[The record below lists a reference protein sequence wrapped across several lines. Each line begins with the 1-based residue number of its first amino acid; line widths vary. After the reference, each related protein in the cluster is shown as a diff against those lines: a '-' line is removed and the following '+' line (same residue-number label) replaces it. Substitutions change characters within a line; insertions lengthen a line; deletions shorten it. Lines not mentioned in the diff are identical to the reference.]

1 MCGACG
7 IKLDWAGSLV
17 SGPLRRRD
25 IARCLGEL
33 SKGVTVQAISRGWLI
48 KGRTGVATPVQ
59 TLDELIDVLAPRA
72 LHTTWEQFEQAGL
85 GISAPRRV
93 DNSDSNWPPLAPV
106 PANAR
111 EVLSNLNH
119 LPAHMKLALFVFGA
133 RICRD
138 ALPVFTTIDGV
149 HRLAVDNNEPLAT
162 SGSTGTS

>member
-7 IKLDWAGSLV
+7 VKPDWAGSLV

-33 SKGVTVQAISRGWLI
+33 SKGVAVQVISRGWLI
-48 KGRTGVATPVQ
+48 KGHTGATTPVQ

-72 LHTTWEQFEQAGL
+72 LHTTWEQFEEVTL
-85 GISAPRRV
+85 GISAPMRV
-93 DNSDSNWPPLAPV
+93 DDSDDDWPPLPPV

-111 EVLSNLNH
+111 EVLRNVTH

-133 RICRD
+133 RTCRD

-149 HRLAVDNNEPLAT
+149 HRIAIENSELLAT
-162 SGSTGTS
+162 PGSVGTF